1 MEVSS
6 NLKKQI
12 IIEIVVLLLMA
23 SVAIYAYVAIDKNS
37 NTSVINENGFVLVL
51 DDSKFSKLLR
61 KSDGEG
67 LESDYVRYTITNNN
81 SIVKN
86 VKLIIEP
93 SLDNDDVLSNIRIG
107 VNDLYVNDFNQ
118 LEKTE
123 DGYVVDT
130 FDLLPGITRNYLFKY
145 WYKLDTSDKLYEDDI
160 HFSYDIKI
168 DK

>member
-6 NLKKQI
+6 NLKRQI

-23 SVAIYAYVAIDKNS
+23 AVVIYAYVALGKNS

-51 DDSKFSKLLR
+51 DDSKFSKLLK

-67 LESDYVRYTITNNN
+67 LQSDYVRYTITNNN

-93 SLDNDDVLSNIRIG
+93 SLDNEKVLSNIRIG

-118 LEKTE
+118 LEKIDE
-123 DGYVVDT
+123 GYVVDT

-145 WYKLDTSDKLYEDDI
+145 WYKLDTDDKLYEDDI
-160 HFSYDIKI
+160 RFSYDIKLEG
-168 DK
+168 

>member
-23 SVAIYAYVAIDKNS
+23 SVAIYAYVAIGKN
-37 NTSVINENGFVLVL
+37 NTTSVVNENGFVLVL
-51 DDSKFSKLLR
+51 DDSNFSKLLR

-67 LESDYVRYTITNNN
+67 LQSDYVRYTITNNN
-81 SIVKN
+81 SVVKN

-93 SLDNDDVLSNIRIG
+93 SLDNEEILSNVRVS
-107 VNDLYVNDFNQ
+107 VNDLYVNDFNELQ
-118 LEKTE
+118 KDK
-123 DGYVVDT
+123 DGYIVDT

-145 WYKLDTSDKLYEDDI
+145 WYKLDTEDKLYEDDI
-160 HFSYDIKI
+160 KFNYSIKLGE
-168 DK
+168 